1 MNAPEL
7 AEMTKTIPI
16 DWPKFDRTR
25 ALVLGGAG
33 FIGMAVCEGIMQG
46 GGTVFAVDFDH
57 DPATPFAAHDMAK
70 FVERT
75 MHADVTDFDMVMR
88 LFAEAQPDLV
98 IHLAAMSQVTH
109 CMVAPLQAFKT
120 NALGTANVLEACRI
134 TRMPKAIVI
143 ASTDKVFGDW
153 GEAEANDETPL
164 RPRHPYDASK
174 AAGDMLA
181 QTYAQQYDLPLVVTR
196 CGNVYGPG
204 DVNWDRLV
212 PGVIRSL
219 LAGRRPTLR
228 SDGQYVREFNYIADI
243 ANAYCIVASK
253 LLGGSL
259 RGKTYTI
266 SNGEAHKVADVVHML
281 QRFVPGGEV
290 LEPVFGDR
298 AQNETRVLRLNAE
311 RFGKETGW
319 KAVMSLEDGLKS
331 TVAWMQ
337 FYLGIALEDGDE
349 PDRS

>member
-1 MNAPEL
+1 MSVPEL
-7 AEMTKTIPI
+7 AEVTKALPI
-16 DWPKFDRTR
+16 EWPNFDHTR

-33 FIGMAVCEGIMQG
+33 FIGMAVCEGLMAG
-46 GGTVFAVDFDH
+46 GATVFAVDFDH
-57 DPATPFAAHDMAK
+57 DPATPFAAHDMGR

-88 LFAEAQPDLV
+88 LFAEAQPDIV

-120 NALGTANVLEACRI
+120 NALGTAHVLEACRI
-134 TRMPKAIVI
+134 TRIPKAIVI

-164 RPRHPYDASK
+164 RPSHPYDASK

-181 QTYAQQYDLPLVVTR
+181 QTYAKQYELPLAVTR

-204 DVNWDRLV
+204 DVNWDRLI
-212 PGVIRSL
+212 PGAVRSL
-219 LAGRRPTLR
+219 LVGRRPTLR

-243 ANAYCIVASK
+243 ANAYCILGSK
-253 LLGGSL
+253 LLAGSL

-266 SNGEAHKVADVVHML
+266 SNGEGYKVADVVRML
-281 QRFVPGGEV
+281 QHLVPGGEV
-290 LEPVFGDR
+290 LEPIFGNR

-311 RFGKETGW
+311 RFSAETGW
-319 KAVMSLEDGLKS
+319 KPVMSLEDGLRS
-331 TVAWMQ
+331 TVGWMEY
-337 FYLGIALEDGDE
+337 YLGLRDAEEHPDGT
-349 PDRS
+349 